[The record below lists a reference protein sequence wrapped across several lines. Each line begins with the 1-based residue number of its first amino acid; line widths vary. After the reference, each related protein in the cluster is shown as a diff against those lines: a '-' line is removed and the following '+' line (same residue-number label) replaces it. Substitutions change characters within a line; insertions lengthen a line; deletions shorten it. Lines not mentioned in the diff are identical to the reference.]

1 MTLQR
6 RVLLVDDD
14 RQVLRGLSDMLE
26 ADGYDIVSCDRFT
39 DAKAYLAE
47 QRPDLMITDVRLG
60 AYNGLQL
67 ALYARA
73 RHRAMP
79 VIVLTGF
86 EDPTLR
92 EEAER
97 SGAVFLIKPLRRDQ
111 LLATME
117 RLMAEEQG
125 QGQG

>member
-1 MTLQR
+1 MTLPR

-14 RQVLRGLSDMLE
+14 RQVLRGLTAMLE

-73 RHRAMP
+73 RHAGMP

-97 SGAVFLIKPLRRDQ
+97 SGAVFLIKPLRRDE

-117 RLMAEEQG
+117 RLLDQAPG
-125 QGQG
+125 VG

>member
-1 MTLQR
+1 MTVLR
-6 RVLLVDDD
+6 RILLVDDD
-14 RQVLRGLSDMLE
+14 RNVLRGLSELLHE
-26 ADGYDIVSCDRFT
+26 AGYDFVTCDRFT

-47 QRPDLMITDVRLG
+47 HRPDLMITDVRLG

-73 RHRAMP
+73 RHAGIP

-97 SGAVFLIKPLRRDQ
+97 SGAVFMVKPVRRDE
-111 LLATME
+111 LLETMAK
-117 RLMAEEQG
+117 LLGPQDAEG
-125 QGQG
+125 

>member
-6 RVLLVDDD
+6 RILLVDDD
-14 RQVLRGLSDMLE
+14 RQVLRGLTDMLQS
-26 ADGYDIVSCDRFT
+26 DGYDIVSCDRFT
-39 DAKAYLAE
+39 DAKAYLAG

-73 RHRAMP
+73 RHPGMP

-97 SGAVFLIKPLRRDQ
+97 SGAVFLIKPLRRDE
-111 LLATME
+111 LLETME
-117 RLMAEEQG
+117 RLMAQG

>member
-6 RVLLVDDD
+6 RILLVDDD
-14 RQVLRGLSDMLE
+14 RQVLRGLTDMLQ

-47 QRPDLMITDVRLG
+47 QCPDLMITDVRLG

-67 ALYARA
+67 ALYARS
-73 RHRAMP
+73 RHATMP

-97 SGAVFLIKPLRRDQ
+97 SGAVFLIKPLRRDE

-117 RLMAEEQG
+117 RLLQQAQG
-125 QGQG
+125 QG